1 MGENISWYLKD
12 QVAVIKGQGE
22 MDRTCDLGAGVKTA
36 GAPATMYTRSL
47 LRTAS
52 HPLQNFILWRH

>member
-36 GAPATMYTRSL
+36 GG
-47 LRTAS
+47 
-52 HPLQNFILWRH
+52 LQRPCTQGHY